1 MSFRLPLKYYIAN
14 QRFSLHWIQKQM
26 ENKWG
31 NVYYIHKLKWSK
43 NLHKFIKYL
52 RKQNHINKTKCKFMM
67 MTCIH
72 CISILVKLVSEN
84 AAAEVKKGSTIKP
97 WSKEEIDAIKRSL
110 QGHINTMTCPGKGP
124 CVEAN
129 EKEPALKERDW
140 YSVKYK
146 AAYLIT
152 KKKKRLE
159 SNNKKKV
166 CTP

>member
-1 MSFRLPLKYYIAN
+1 MI
-14 QRFSLHWIQKQM
+14 
-26 ENKWG
+26 
-31 NVYYIHKLKWSK
+31 
-43 NLHKFIKYL
+43 
-52 RKQNHINKTKCKFMM
+52 HINKTKCKFMM

-84 AAAEVKKGSTIKP
+84 AAAEAKKGSTIKP

-129 EKEPALKERDW
+129 ETEPALKERDW

-146 AAYLIT
+146 AAYLLQR
-152 KKKKRLE
+152 KRKGGGGGWKVIIRRKFAHQRRKNLI
-159 SNNKKKV
+159 NKARRPKTGAHPLDKYFA
-166 CTP
+166 

>member
-1 MSFRLPLKYYIAN
+1 MIY
-14 QRFSLHWIQKQM
+14 
-26 ENKWG
+26 
-31 NVYYIHKLKWSK
+31 
-43 NLHKFIKYL
+43 
-52 RKQNHINKTKCKFMM
+52 INKTKCKFIM

-129 EKEPALKERDW
+129 EKEPALKQRDW

-166 CTP
+166 CTPKKKKINK